1 MIPILPE
8 TLRRLLAPVFAVL
21 LVIPAA
27 SAETRVALV
36 IGNSAYQNTAPLPNP
51 RNDAT
56 AMAAALQALG
66 FQVLS
71 GFDLDR
77 TQTEAALR
85 EFADSLVDVDVAL
98 FYYAGH
104 GLQVDDRNY
113 ILPVDARLAGENDL
127 PFETVDLSLVLA
139 LMERQS
145 RTNLVFLDSCRD
157 NPLAQ
162 NLARSM
168 GASRSAGLGRGLAI
182 AQGGIGTLL
191 VYATQPGNVAL
202 DGTGAH
208 SPFTQALLDNIATP
222 DIEVRQMLSRV
233 RGAVLAAT
241 DGRQVPWDHSSLTG
255 DFFFVARGLALAEPV
270 PAAPA
275 PAAPATPDREALFW
289 DTIKQSDDPADFR
302 AYLEQFPEGT
312 FAALARNRLA
322 QLEPQQAPAATVASA
337 PSPGL
342 GLTVADLDDAMRT
355 RYRLPAVLQGII
367 VTEVE
372 RPGLDFKP
380 GDVIVEVDRVAVT
393 SRAAFDRLVQAG
405 RARQASAVS
414 VLINRGG
421 VFTLLPLTLPD

>member
-1 MIPILPE
+1 MPILPE
-8 TLRRLLAPVFAVL
+8 ILRRLLAPILAL
-21 LVIPAA
+21 LLLIIPAA
-27 SAETRVALV
+27 AAETRVALV
-36 IGNSAYQNTAPLPNP
+36 IGNSAYRNTAPLPNP
-51 RNDAT
+51 RNDAA
-56 AMAAALQALG
+56 AMAEALQPLG
-66 FQVLS
+66 FRVLS

-85 EFADSLVDVDVAL
+85 DFADSLDDVDVAL

-202 DGTGAH
+202 DGAGAH

-255 DFFFVARGLALAEPV
+255 DFFFVARGLALVEPS

-275 PAAPATPDREALFW
+275 LPDREALFW
-289 DTIKQSDDPADFR
+289 DTIKQSNDPADFR

-322 QLEPQQAPAATVASA
+322 QFEPQQAPAVTVASA

-342 GLTVADLDDAMRT
+342 GLTVADLDGAMRT
-355 RYRLPAVLQGII
+355 RYRLPTVLQGVV
-367 VTEVE
+367 VTGVE

-380 GDVIVEVDRVAVT
+380 GDVIVEVDRVVV
-393 SRAAFDRLVQAG
+393 SDRAAFDRLVRAG
-405 RARQASAVS
+405 QERRASAVS